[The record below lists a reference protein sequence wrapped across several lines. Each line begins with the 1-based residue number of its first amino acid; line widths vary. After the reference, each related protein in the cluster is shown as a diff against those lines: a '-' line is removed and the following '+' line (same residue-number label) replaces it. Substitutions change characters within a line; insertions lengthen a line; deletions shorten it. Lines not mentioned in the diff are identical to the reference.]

1 MKKLFTLI
9 LGSTVL
15 VCAGAD
21 LLNNGSFEAPVTADG
36 KIPGWTVEKSEIVPD
51 GIKGKAIAVTSHMKL
66 GKNMLRGKVVTR
78 SRNFTAGKKY
88 MLSGACRNAHAL
100 FIVAQFDWGNK
111 KTKQFSAWIGKN
123 KFRDAEEEGWQNF
136 STMIDVPENAEIL
149 NIIIEPI
156 AIDKKENTPR
166 IILDEIKLEALD

>member
-51 GIKGKAIAVTSHMKL
+51 GIKGKAIAVTPHMKL
-66 GKNMLRGKVVTR
+66 GKNMLRGKVNTR
-78 SRNFTAGKKY
+78 CREFTPGKKY
-88 MLSGACRNAHAL
+88 MLSGSCRNAHAL

-111 KTKQFSAWIGKN
+111 KTKQFSVWLGKN
-123 KFRDAEEEGWQNF
+123 KFRDADEEGWQNF
-136 STMIDVPENAEIL
+136 STMIDVPANAEIL
-149 NIIIEPI
+149 NLIIEPVV
-156 AIDKKENTPR
+156 IDQKENTPR
-166 IILDEIKLEALD
+166 VILDELKLETLN

>member
-36 KIPGWTVEKSEIVPD
+36 KIPGWKVEKSGIISE
-51 GIKGKAIAVTSHMKL
+51 GIKGKAIAVTPHMKL

-111 KTKQFSAWIGKN
+111 KHKPISSWLGKN

-136 STMIDVPENAEIL
+136 STMIDVPETADIF

-156 AIDKKENTPR
+156 AIDKKENTPKV
-166 IILDEIKLEALD
+166 ILDEIKLEVLN